1 MTAQL
6 AVHGRL
12 GRDPEARSTS
22 TGTAM
27 VTMTIAVTL
36 ESYKDGATT
45 DGTLWLEVVAFGRV
59 AQTVKRHAKG
69 DPVSIAGRLQMN
81 QWRNK
86 DGVDQDRLKIVLDSI
101 VSARTA
107 QPGSRRKKPEGD
119 IASTAREAD
128 PAQQGPAADDPDDAI
143 PF

>member
-27 VTMTIAVTL
+27 VTTTIAVTL

-59 AQTVKRHAKG
+59 AQTVERHAKG

-86 DGVDQDRLKIVLDSI
+86 DGVDQERLEIVLDSI

-107 QPGSRRKKPEGD
+107 QPGSRRKEKEGD
-119 IASTAREAD
+119 LAGTARKAD
-128 PAQQGPAADDPDDAI
+128 PAQQGPTEAGPDDGI